1 MTMQDE
7 TLRDKSRSAH
17 GDEPEATGE
26 PNASFSEQSQR
37 RFVNVAV
44 ITCVGLLLWLSL
56 VSYQNMEKFI
66 DATDQRYH
74 AYRVSRISQELL
86 YALRELESLQREFLL
101 FGEQGDVSRYY
112 QVRRDLREAI
122 DRLQS
127 DTAEFESQRIRV
139 DALRSLI
146 GERMRVIATRI
157 SDRRLTPR
165 DMTKLSLDPQ
175 AERAAQDRI
184 QSIAAEVRNTA
195 LRTLSDEHLLA
206 LKNRQRFLY
215 TFAFADFLALG
226 VITTLIIWYQRSLRL
241 RDLYAR
247 HESEKRFHQV
257 ATMTGEWF
265 WEQDAQGRFLY
276 SNEAVKA
283 VLGYEPREIIGK
295 SYFDLFTRAARERA
309 LRMAYSQGD
318 KRRFARLIN
327 HYQHKDGREVTTEST
342 GIPAFNDQG
351 QIVKWRGVEVDITAR
366 RLNEEA
372 IRERDEILRLTFEH
386 ASIGIATTDLEGR
399 LLSFNP
405 LFCELLGCH
414 AEDLQGRSLW
424 DLTYADDLSPLQERF
439 RAVTWAHK
447 PRAELQSR
455 FQTRNGLVRTLR
467 VRFELAR
474 DAGQR
479 PKYLVL
485 AFSPG
490 TETPQVVEGPPPR
503 TGFST

>member
-1 MTMQDE
+1 MKMQDE

-17 GDEPEATGE
+17 TDEPPGIRDVR
-26 PNASFSEQSQR
+26 PSFGVSEQSQR

-44 ITCVGLLLWLSL
+44 ITCVGLLLWLSA

-66 DATDQRYH
+66 AATDQRYH
-74 AYRVSRISQELL
+74 AYRVSRSSQELL
-86 YALRELESLQREFLL
+86 YALREFESVQREFLL
-101 FGEQGDVSRYY
+101 VGEQGDLSRYY
-112 QVRRDLREAI
+112 RVRRDLREAI

-127 DTAEFESQRIRV
+127 DAPESQQVRV
-139 DALRSLI
+139 HALRTLI
-146 GERMRVIATRI
+146 SERMRVIASRI
-157 SDRRLTPR
+157 RDRRST
-165 DMTKLSLDPQ
+165 MTKLSLDPQ
-175 AERAAQDRI
+175 AERAVQDRI
-184 QSIAAEVRNTA
+184 QSIAAEVQKAA

-226 VITTLIIWYQRSLRL
+226 VITALIIWYQRSLRL

-265 WEQDAQGRFLY
+265 WEQDARGRFLY

-283 VLGYEPREIIGK
+283 VLGYEPEEIVGR
-295 SYFDLFTRAARERA
+295 SYFDLFTRTARERA
-309 LRMAYSQGD
+309 LSSVYTQGD

-327 HYQHKDGREVTTEST
+327 HYQHKDGREVITEST
-342 GIPAFNDQG
+342 GIPVFNDQG
-351 QIVKWRGVEVDITAR
+351 QIVKWRGVDLDITAR
-366 RLNEEA
+366 RLNEA
-372 IRERDEILRLTFEH
+372 TIRKLDEMLRLTFEH

-414 AEDLQGRSLW
+414 AGELQGRTLW
-424 DLTYADDLSPLQERF
+424 DLSFADDLSRLQEQF
-439 RAVTWAHK
+439 RAVAGAHE
-447 PRAELQSR
+447 PRAELHSR
-455 FQTRNGLVRTLR
+455 FQTRDGPVRMLR

-474 DAGQR
+474 DTGQR
-479 PKYLVL
+479 PIYLVW
-485 AFSPG
+485 AFSSG
-490 TETPQVVEGPPPR
+490 TPQVVE
-503 TGFST
+503 T